1 MSLQAIDSIHQV
13 GVHCLALVP
22 ANTLPKAPL
31 GGIQISE
38 TKQRFLEGFLHPCNV
53 LMCPH
58 TCVTHLPKPRQK
70 QAGRRSVMRAV
81 TLALQMIITNSDVFD
96 EDNVTLA
103 AQAGLRAGHRGR
115 SCFHGSGKP
124 GCWEEDRPGL
134 RGERPVPAGPDSNT
148 VYVDMKALRRDRVR
162 LVERGSPHSLLLME
176 SGKILPGVKVIVA
189 NTETKGLLGDSEIWV
204 SSPDNATG
212 YYTVYGEEALHTDHL
227 ITRLCF
233 GDTVTNW
240 ARTGY
245 LGFLR
250 HTELTDASGEHHD
263 ALYVVGSLDETLE
276 LRGMRYHPIDI
287 GTSVIASVTQ
297 SIAEWGKYA
306 FWQGEFIHNVCI
318 HLPSAVFTCT
328 NLLVV
333 LGELEGSEQEAL
345 DLVAL
350 VTNVV
355 LKEHYLIVGVVVMG
369 PGVIPI
375 SSRGEKA
382 RMHLRNGFLADQLD
396 PIDVAYN
403 M

>member
-81 TLALQMIITNSDVFD
+81 TLALQMIITNSDEFD

-134 RGERPVPAGPDSNT
+134 RGPDSNT
-148 VYVDMKALRRDRVR
+148 VYVDMRALRRDRVR
-162 LVERGSPHSLLLME
+162 LMERGSPHSLLLME

-250 HTELTDASGEHHD
+250 HTELTDASG
-263 ALYVVGSLDETLE
+263 
-276 LRGMRYHPIDI
+276 
-287 GTSVIASVTQ
+287 
-297 SIAEWGKYA
+297 
-306 FWQGEFIHNVCI
+306 
-318 HLPSAVFTCT
+318 VFTCT

-355 LKEHYLIVGVVVMG
+355 LKEHYLIVGVVVVG

-375 SSRGEKA
+375 SSRGEKT

>member
-38 TKQRFLEGFLHPCNV
+38 TKQRFLEGFLHPCSV

-134 RGERPVPAGPDSNT
+134 RGPDSNT
-148 VYVDMKALRRDRVR
+148 VYVDMRALRRDRVR

-297 SIAEWGKYA
+297 SIAE
-306 FWQGEFIHNVCI
+306 C
-318 HLPSAVFTCT
+318 AVFTCT

-355 LKEHYLIVGVVVMG
+355 LKEHYLIVGVVVVG